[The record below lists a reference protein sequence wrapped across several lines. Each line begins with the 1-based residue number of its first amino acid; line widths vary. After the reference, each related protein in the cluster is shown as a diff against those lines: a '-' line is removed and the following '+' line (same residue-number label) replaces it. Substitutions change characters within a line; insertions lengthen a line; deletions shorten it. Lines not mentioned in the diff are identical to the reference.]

1 MKRQTFNQ
9 FHTIS
14 TSIVHRSLSMRSFG
28 LSQVNKIEKSKLVL
42 RKHLFNTEIRYFSAD
57 VKNKTQKIDYGKTAA
72 PLKAV
77 KNDDWELLRR
87 KLKHNVMNRG
97 TRENIVLFSTFAN
110 LNLKSMNGDELN
122 EFATILQWEDPDL
135 FAYLTDKET
144 PPTELSSLAVYQRLH
159 AHIHSEKIKIWT

>member
-57 VKNKTQKIDYGKTAA
+57 VKNKTQKIDYGKTAGNEIQNFIHFQLQFQNCNVFICFA
-72 PLKAV
+72 SHGNVNAV
-77 KNDDWELLRR
+77 PRMR
-87 KLKHNVMNRG
+87 
-97 TRENIVLFSTFAN
+97 S
-110 LNLKSMNGDELN
+110 
-122 EFATILQWEDPDL
+122 
-135 FAYLTDKET
+135 
-144 PPTELSSLAVYQRLH
+144 
-159 AHIHSEKIKIWT
+159 